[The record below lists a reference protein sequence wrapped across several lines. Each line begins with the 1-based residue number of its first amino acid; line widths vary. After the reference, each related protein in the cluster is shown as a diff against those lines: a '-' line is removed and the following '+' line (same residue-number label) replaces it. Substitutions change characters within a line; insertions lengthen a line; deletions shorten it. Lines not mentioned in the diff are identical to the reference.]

1 MSNLLKLTTLTVL
14 GLASLD
20 QTLAAEAAAETG
32 VGECLLRT
40 GRGVTTPYL
49 GNLKSGD
56 EVPYSS
62 RKPFPSLTQCYKFNT
77 QACCVSGHDHKI
89 KEDYGALLSPTCI
102 REFSQLEYYMCL
114 GCNSDQPKYVD
125 DKKNVRICK
134 KFADKLWTTD
144 PTIYDTCGLNVPS
157 LGLGYVL
164 PSRYYTNASHFLNA
178 LKPPYF
184 DDHTIVIAAEGE
196 TDNCLDSSAMS
207 NMVSMVAVV
216 AVSFAS
222 MLMM

>member
-1 MSNLLKLTTLTVL
+1 LSNGLHFFFHDGIKWDFIYFLIDSNRYKKTHRLTPFHL
-14 GLASLD
+14 
-20 QTLAAEAAAETG
+20 
-32 VGECLLRT
+32 
-40 GRGVTTPYL
+40 PH
-49 GNLKSGD
+49 
-56 EVPYSS
+56 SS
-62 RKPFPSLTQCYKFNT
+62 SFFFFFIPAPQPFPSLTQCYKFNT

>member
-1 MSNLLKLTTLTVL
+1 MKSFFYFVAWINFDFIFLIVYRFQPIYKKITFNPPIYLPLSSSFFYI
-14 GLASLD
+14 LAP
-20 QTLAAEAAAETG
+20 Q
-32 VGECLLRT
+32 
-40 GRGVTTPYL
+40 
-49 GNLKSGD
+49 
-56 EVPYSS
+56 
-62 RKPFPSLTQCYKFNT
+62 PFPSLTQCYKFNT

-207 NMVSMVAVV
+207 KMVSIVAVV

-222 MLMM
+222 MLVM